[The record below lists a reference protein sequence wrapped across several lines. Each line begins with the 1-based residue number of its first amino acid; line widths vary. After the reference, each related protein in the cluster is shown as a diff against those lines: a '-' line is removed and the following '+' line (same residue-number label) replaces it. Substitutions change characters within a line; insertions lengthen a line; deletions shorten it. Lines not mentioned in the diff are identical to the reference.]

1 MPEQI
6 LQSRIA
12 VPAVAEACSAAEA
25 CFASETKPVLRVTS
39 HQIGQVTHQ
48 KADARMPAAD
58 AAAAAALS
66 VAATSA
72 DTTGSAF
79 GQIQQ
84 TQIGPEQLELST
96 SAAPAAQSHPEAA
109 EPPAAAAASVASSAA
124 AAAASAGTVCSAPQQ
139 NLLS

>member
-1 MPEQI
+1 MV
-6 LQSRIA
+6 

-25 CFASETKPVLRVTS
+25 CFAAETKPVSRVTS
-39 HQIGQVTHQ
+39 HQIGQVTHH

-58 AAAAAALS
+58 AAAAAAAVSLS

-72 DTTGSAF
+72 DTTGSAN

-96 SAAPAAQSHPEAA
+96 SVAPAAQSHPEAA
-109 EPPAAAAASVASSAA
+109 EPPAAAAACCFICCCCSSFCWY
-124 AAAASAGTVCSAPQQ
+124 S
-139 NLLS
+139 LLLFVLICLMQHWSK